1 MDVGKK
7 VVIFCQSYGEI
18 ENCLYVAKHNR
29 EGNNSVTIVIPGHR
43 DLFTFLK
50 KINETAFHDTINII
64 YLDMFRPKVEKT
76 RDTPISWA
84 YHAFINMIKER
95 RHNGELHDKYL
106 AGLRGTE
113 IYFFTRFA
121 VPYNLYFLRKL
132 HKNNKLVYMHIAR
145 KRTFQ
150 ELDKG
155 FGEGLSRFK
164 PQNILD
170 LLRLIRLK
178 IVYGLDMTLIQIRLN
193 RVEYLPDRFME
204 KEVDRIISEEESREL
219 LQDFDYKEFKVFD
232 AGNFSIMY
240 FDQRYFYRDE
250 LVDADTFK
258 REIDEVFNILRKY
271 FTDEEI
277 AVKYHPGDYTDK
289 TMINIGTVV
298 DSYIPAEFL
307 YNDNVKMYLSFTS
320 GSLGNVEKGLAV
332 SLIDVIT
339 YKTEEIREQLREA
352 IIRKS
357 HSDILFP
364 KSLEEFEKIVIS
376 VREQAKSAD

>member
-1 MDVGKK
+1 MDVSKK

-18 ENCLYVAKHNR
+18 ENCLYVAKHNSER
-29 EGNNSVTIVIPGHR
+29 NNSVTIVIPGHQ
-43 DLFTFLK
+43 DLFTLLK
-50 KINETAFHDTINII
+50 RINERVFHDTINII
-64 YLDMFRPKVEKT
+64 YLKMFRPRVEKT
-76 RDTPISWA
+76 IDTPISWA
-84 YHAFINMIKER
+84 YHASINMIKER
-95 RHNGELHDKYL
+95 RCNRELHDKHL

-155 FGEGLSRFK
+155 YGEGLSKFK
-164 PQNILD
+164 PESILD
-170 LLRLIRLK
+170 LLRLIRSK
-178 IVYGLDMTLIQIRLN
+178 IVYGLDMTLVKIRIN
-193 RVEYLPDRFME
+193 KVEYFPDRFMAR
-204 KEVDRIISEEESREL
+204 EVDRIISEEESREL
-219 LQDFDYKEFKVFD
+219 LRDLDYQEFKVFD
-232 AGNFSIMY
+232 TGNFSIIY

-250 LVDADTFK
+250 LVDTDTFK
-258 REIDEVFNILRKY
+258 REINGVFNILRKY

-277 AVKYHPGDYTDK
+277 GIKYHPGDYTDK
-289 TMINIGTVV
+289 TMINIGTVL

-307 YNDNVKMYLSFTS
+307 YNENVKMYLSFTS

-332 SLIDVIT
+332 SLVDIIT
-339 YKTEEIREQLREA
+339 YRTEEIREQLREA
-352 IIRKS
+352 VIRKS

-376 VREQAKSAD
+376 VREQTKSA